1 MMPPHVSVLVY
12 TPSHDSSSMY
22 LSGSKWNLRKKRRR
36 SNPWRILLLILL
48 IAIVVFFWQSYV
60 PVAQP
65 LFIPTPTP
73 TRSAASFVLEGEN
86 LFKAGKLD
94 AAEEAYLQAISAN
107 PREITHYIEL
117 AGVRVFSGEYEQAEN
132 AARDALVIDSD
143 SALAHAML
151 GWSLDFKASVSDDP
165 LERETLLAEALSE
178 VERALNL
185 NPNAP
190 EVRAIY
196 AEVLIDNDINAYEDA
211 LENARAAVAL
221 ENNSLMAQ
229 RGLGY
234 VWERTGNP
242 QLALESYQ
250 AARNLNPN
258 LPSLHID
265 VGNML
270 RVLSDV
276 DAAKESYLKAVTLA
290 PTETQPLTL
299 LVQLYANVGDYGVA
313 SQYAQQAVT
322 LDPSN
327 PRLRGNL
334 GRMFYH
340 NALYEEAVAQFELAI
355 RGGNSPEG
363 VFVEGLPLDNSDVR
377 ILEYYYT
384 YGLALAKLGVCTD
397 AVEIFRVILQAAPDD
412 EIAVFNAE
420 EGLVLCGELERTP
433 TPEGDE
439 ADSS

>member
-1 MMPPHVSVLVY
+1 MPPYRTRWVCSILE
-12 TPSHDSSSMY
+12 DRKLMY
-22 LSGSKWNLRKKRRR
+22 LSGSKWNLRKKRKR
-36 SNPWRILLLILL
+36 SNPWRILLLLIL
-48 IAIVVFFWQSYV
+48 IAIVVFFWQTYV
-60 PVAQP
+60 PTAQP

-86 LFKAGKLD
+86 LFKAGKLE
-94 AAEEAYLQAISAN
+94 AAEQAYLEAITAD
-107 PREITHYIEL
+107 PRESAHYIEL
-117 AGVRVFSGEYEQAEN
+117 ARVRVFAGKYAEAEN
-132 AARDALVIDSD
+132 SARDALVIDSD

-151 GWSLDFKASVSDDP
+151 GWSLDFKASVSKDS
-165 LERETLLAEALSE
+165 LEGETLLAEALAE
-178 VERALNL
+178 VERSLDL

-190 EVRAIY
+190 DVRAIY
-196 AEVLIDNDINAYEDA
+196 AEVLIDNNINAYEQA

-221 ENNSLMAQ
+221 ENDSLMAQ
-229 RGLGY
+229 RSLAY

-250 AARNLNPN
+250 SARNLNPN

-270 RVLSDV
+270 RVLSDIEG
-276 DAAKESYLKAVTLA
+276 AKESYLKAITLA
-290 PTETQPLTL
+290 PTETLPLTL

-322 LDPSN
+322 LDSSD

-334 GRMFYH
+334 GRMYYH
-340 NALYEEAVAQFELAI
+340 NGLFEEAVSQFELAI
-355 RGGNSPEG
+355 RGGTSPEG
-363 VFVEGLPLDNSDVR
+363 DFVEGLPLNNSDTRV
-377 ILEYYYT
+377 LEFYYT

-433 TPEGDE
+433 TPEGVEDT
-439 ADSS
+439 DS

>member
-1 MMPPHVSVLVY
+1 
-12 TPSHDSSSMY
+12 MY
-22 LSGSKWNLRKKRRR
+22 LSGSKWNLRNKRRR
-36 SNPWRILLLILL
+36 SNPWRIGLLLVL
-48 IAIVVFFWQSYV
+48 IAIVVFFWQTYV
-60 PVAQP
+60 PSAQP

-86 LFKAGKLD
+86 LFKAGKLQ
-94 AAEEAYLQAISAN
+94 AAEDAYMQAIAAD
-107 PREITHYIEL
+107 PREIAHYIEL
-117 AGVRVFSGEYEQAEN
+117 ARARIFEGEYEQAEN

-151 GWSLDFKASVSDDP
+151 GWALDFKASTINDP
-165 LERETLLAEALSE
+165 LERETMLVEALTE
-178 VERALNL
+178 AQRALDL

-196 AEVLIDNDINAYEDA
+196 AEVLIDNNINAYEEA
-211 LENARAAVAL
+211 LESARAAVAL
-221 ENNSLMAQ
+221 DNSSLMAH
-229 RGLGY
+229 RALAY

-270 RVLSDV
+270 RVQSDIEG
-276 DAAKESYLKAVTLA
+276 AKESYLKAITLA
-290 PTETQPLTL
+290 PTDTLPLTL

-313 SQYAQQAVT
+313 SQYAQQAVA

-327 PRLRGNL
+327 PRLHGNL
-334 GRMFYH
+334 GRMYYH
-340 NALYEEAVAQFELAI
+340 NGLYEEAVSQFELAI
-355 RGGNSPEG
+355 RGGTSPEG
-363 VFVEGLPLDNSDVR
+363 VFVEGLPLNNSNSRV
-377 ILEYYYT
+377 LEFYYT

-433 TPEGDE
+433 TPEE
-439 ADSS
+439 TTDSDA

>member
-1 MMPPHVSVLVY
+1 MPPHRVRWAGL
-12 TPSHDSSSMY
+12 TQEHQAIMY

-36 SNPWRILLLILL
+36 SNPWRIVLLLVL
-48 IAIVVFFWQSYV
+48 IAIVVFFWQTYV
-60 PVAQP
+60 PAAQP

-73 TRSAASFVLEGEN
+73 TRSAASYVLEGEN

-94 AAEEAYLQAISAN
+94 AAEQAYLQAIAAD
-107 PREITHYIEL
+107 PREIAHFIEL
-117 AGVRVFSGEYEQAEN
+117 ARVRVFSGDYTEAEN

-151 GWSLDFKASVSDDP
+151 AWALDFKASTVRDA
-165 LERETLLAEALSE
+165 LERETTLAESLTEAD
-178 VERALNL
+178 RALDL

-196 AEVLIDNDINAYEDA
+196 AEVLIDNNINAYEEA

-221 ENNSLMAQ
+221 NNTSLMAH
-229 RGLGY
+229 RALAY

-270 RVLSDV
+270 RVLNDIEG
-276 DAAKESYLKAVTLA
+276 AKESYLKAITLA
-290 PTETQPLTL
+290 PTDTLPLTL
-299 LVQLYANVGDYGVA
+299 LVQLYANVGEYGVA

-322 LDPSN
+322 LAPSN

-334 GRMFYH
+334 GRMYYH
-340 NALYEEAVAQFELAI
+340 SGLYEEAVSQFELAI
-355 RGGNSPEG
+355 RGGTSPEG
-363 VFVEGLPLDNSDVR
+363 VFVDGLPVNNGDDPRV
-377 ILEYYYT
+377 LEFYYT
-384 YGLALAKLGVCTD
+384 YGLALAKLGVCDD
-397 AVEIFRVILQAAPDD
+397 AVDIFRVILQAAPDD

-433 TPEGDE
+433 TPEGAAE
-439 ADSS
+439 PES

>member
-1 MMPPHVSVLVY
+1 
-12 TPSHDSSSMY
+12 MY
-22 LSGSKWNLRKKRRR
+22 LSGSKWNLRRKRRR
-36 SNPWRILLLILL
+36 SNPWRIVLLLVL
-48 IAIVVFFWQSYV
+48 IAIVIFFWQTYV
-60 PVAQP
+60 PAAQP

-73 TRSAASFVLEGEN
+73 TRSAASYVLEGEN
-86 LFKAGKLD
+86 LFKAGKLE
-94 AAEEAYLQAISAN
+94 AAEEAYLQAVAAD
-107 PREITHYIEL
+107 PREIAHYVEL
-117 AGVRVFSGEYEQAEN
+117 ARVRVFAGKYGEAEN
-132 AARDALVIDSD
+132 AARDALVIDSN

-151 GWSLDFKASVSDDP
+151 GWALDFKASTINDP
-165 LERETLLAEALSE
+165 LERQTLLAEALTE
-178 VERALNL
+178 AERALDL

-196 AEVLIDNDINAYEDA
+196 AEVLIDNNINAYEDA

-221 ENNSLMAQ
+221 ENSSLMAQ
-229 RGLGY
+229 RALAY

-250 AARNLNPN
+250 AARSLNPN

-276 DAAKESYLKAVTLA
+276 EGAKESYLKAVTLA
-290 PTETQPLTL
+290 PTETLPLTL

-334 GRMFYH
+334 GRMYYH
-340 NALYEEAVAQFELAI
+340 NSLYEEAIAQFELAI
-355 RGGNSPEG
+355 RGGTSPEG
-363 VFVEGLPLDNSDVR
+363 EFVEGLPLNNSDPRV
-377 ILEYYYT
+377 LEFYYT
-384 YGLALAKLGVCTD
+384 YGLALARLGVCTD

-433 TPEGDE
+433 TPEGTTDPD
-439 ADSS
+439 A

>member
-1 MMPPHVSVLVY
+1 
-12 TPSHDSSSMY
+12 
-22 LSGSKWNLRKKRRR
+22 
-36 SNPWRILLLILL
+36 
-48 IAIVVFFWQSYV
+48 
-60 PVAQP
+60 
-65 LFIPTPTP
+65 
-73 TRSAASFVLEGEN
+73 VLEGEN
-86 LFKAGKLD
+86 LFKAGKLQ
-94 AAEEAYLQAISAN
+94 AAEDAYMQAIAAD
-107 PREITHYIEL
+107 PREIAHYIEL
-117 AGVRVFSGEYEQAEN
+117 ARARIFEGEYEQAEN

-151 GWSLDFKASVSDDP
+151 GWALDFKASTINDP
-165 LERETLLAEALSE
+165 LERETMLVEALTE
-178 VERALNL
+178 AQRALDL

-196 AEVLIDNDINAYEDA
+196 AEVLIDNNINAYEEA
-211 LENARAAVAL
+211 LESARAAVAL
-221 ENNSLMAQ
+221 DNSSLMAH
-229 RGLGY
+229 RALAY

-270 RVLSDV
+270 RVQSDIEG
-276 DAAKESYLKAVTLA
+276 AKESYLKAITLA
-290 PTETQPLTL
+290 PTDTLPLTL

-313 SQYAQQAVT
+313 SQYAQQAVA

-327 PRLRGNL
+327 PRLHGNL
-334 GRMFYH
+334 GRMYYH
-340 NALYEEAVAQFELAI
+340 NGLYEEAVSQFELAI
-355 RGGNSPEG
+355 RGGTSPEG
-363 VFVEGLPLDNSDVR
+363 VFVEGLPLNNSNSRV
-377 ILEYYYT
+377 LEFYYT

-433 TPEGDE
+433 TPEE
-439 ADSS
+439 TTDSDA